1 MFKRNFSLFLSVIF
15 CIFLLITSG
24 SLANN
29 DSLAEKNIVV
39 DCFDREVEVPDSEDI
54 ERIGCLFAYSG
65 HAVALLNRGNDI
77 VAIVDGLKRDVL
89 FTEMYPNI
97 KDAIVPSKSSVI
109 NIEEL
114 ARADCDILFV
124 QGENAVNEA
133 YIAQIEQFNIPY
145 LVIDYGSI
153 AEHQFSMEM
162 IGKALGEVEE
172 ARQYIDYY
180 NYCIERVQEKMK
192 DIPYSERITVYHS
205 VNEATRTDAR
215 GTLAA
220 EWLEIAGAHNVSLDT
235 DLKFLENKYF
245 ASLEQILLWDAEVII
260 VNEEN
265 VDKYILTNEQWADL
279 QAVKNERVYK
289 MPNGVSRWGHPTN
302 ALETPLAI
310 LWVAKLLYPD
320 LFEDINMQEEV
331 KYFYSSF
338 YEWDLT
344 DEYIEKILSGEGMR
358 LRKGDV

>member
-133 YIAQIEQFNIPY
+133 YVAQIEQFNIPY
-145 LVIDYGSI
+145 LVVDYGSI

-180 NYCIERVQEKMK
+180 NHCIERVQEKIK
-192 DIPYSERITVYHS
+192 EIPDSERVTVYHS

-245 ASLEQILLWDAEVII
+245 ASLEQILLWDAEVFI

-279 QAVKNERVYK
+279 QAVKNNQVYK

-320 LFEDINMQEEV
+320 LFEDIDMQEEV
-331 KYFYSSF
+331 KYFYSNF

-344 DEYIEKILSGEGMR
+344 DEYVEKILSGEGMR

>member
-1 MFKRNFSLFLSVIF
+1 MYKSNLNIFLSMIFCTFVIF
-15 CIFLLITSG
+15 STA
-24 SLANN
+24 SLAGETET
-29 DSLAEKNIVV
+29 AEKNMIV
-39 DCFDREVEVPDSEDI
+39 DCFGREVEVPAPEDI

-65 HAVALLNRGNDI
+65 HAVALLNRGSDI
-77 VAIVDGLKRDVL
+77 VAIVDGLRRDVL
-89 FTEMYPNI
+89 FTEMFPSI
-97 KDAIVPSKSSVI
+97 KDAVVPSKSSVI

-133 YIAQIEQFNIPY
+133 YVAQIEQFKIPY

-153 AEHQFSMEM
+153 AEHQYSLEM
-162 IGKALGEVEE
+162 IGQALGEFEE
-172 ARQYIDYY
+172 ARQYLDYY
-180 NYCIERVQEKMK
+180 NDCIERVQAKIK

-220 EWLEIAGAHNVSLDT
+220 EWLEIAGAHNVSLDA
-235 DLKFLENKYF
+235 DLNFLENKYF
-245 ASLEQILLWDAEVII
+245 ASLEQILLWDAEVFI

-265 VDKYILTNEQWADL
+265 VDTYILTNEQWADL
-279 QAVKNERVYK
+279 QAVKNKRVYK

-310 LWVAKLLYPD
+310 LWTAKLLYPD
-320 LFEDINMQEEV
+320 LFVDINMQEEV
-331 KYFYSSF
+331 KYFYANF

-344 DEYIEKILSGEGMR
+344 DEYVEKILSGEGMR

>member
-1 MFKRNFSLFLSVIF
+1 MFKRSFNIFLSVIF
-15 CIFLLITSG
+15 CTFVLFATA
-24 SLANN
+24 SLA
-29 DSLAEKNIVV
+29 AETETAEQNLIV
-39 DCFDREVEVPDSEDI
+39 DCFGREVEVPAPEDI

-65 HAVALLNRGNDI
+65 HAVALLNRGPDI
-77 VAIVDGLKRDVL
+77 VAIVDGLRRDVL
-89 FTEMYPNI
+89 FTEMFPNI
-97 KDAIVPSKSSVI
+97 KDAVVPSKSSVI

-133 YIAQIEQFNIPY
+133 YVAQIEQFGIPY

-153 AEHQFSMEM
+153 AEHQYSIEM

-172 ARQYIDYY
+172 ASQYLVYY
-180 NYCIERVQEKMK
+180 NDCIERVQEKIK
-192 DIPYSERITVYHS
+192 DIPYSERVTVYHS

-220 EWLEIAGAHNVSLDT
+220 EWLDIAGAHNVSLDA
-235 DLKFLENKYF
+235 DLNFLENKYF
-245 ASLEQILLWDAEVII
+245 ASLEQILLWDAEVFI

-265 VDKYILTNEQWADL
+265 VDTYILTNEQWADL
-279 QAVKNERVYK
+279 QAVKNKKVYK

-310 LWVAKLLYPD
+310 LWTAKLLYPD
-320 LFEDINMQEEV
+320 LFADINMQEEV
-331 KYFYSSF
+331 KYFYSNF

-344 DEYIEKILSGEGMR
+344 DEYVEKILSGEGMR